1 MPSLAGLIP
10 ILATPFADDG
20 SLDLASLR
28 RLTQFCLDSGV
39 DGVAVNGNASEAFAI
54 TAGERRTILREV
66 REVVGGRVPIVVGVN
81 ATSTATAI
89 ETATDLVDHGA
100 SALMVLPPYLVKPSP
115 GQLVEYYEAVASAA
129 GGIDIMIQDAPGPTG
144 VQFPVD
150 TIVALSR
157 IDGISSVKVEAPPTA
172 EKIAAVADA
181 CGSAAFAVLGGNNA
195 QLCLDEY
202 ASGAV
207 GTMPACEFVDL
218 LRPVLDLWDAGERV
232 VARRRMARLL
242 PLVLMGV
249 QPGIAWSV
257 HKEVLVLRGI
267 IESAT
272 VRSPAKPLPGRARLA
287 VRETIEALELED
299 ALALA

>member
-10 ILATPFADDG
+10 ILATPFAADG

-54 TAGERRTILREV
+54 TAHERRTILHEV
-66 REVVGGRVPIVVGVN
+66 REVVSGRVPVVAGVN
-81 ATSTATAI
+81 ATSTATAV
-89 ETATDLVDHGA
+89 ETAIDLVDHGA

-115 GQLVEYYEAVASAA
+115 GQLVEYYETVASAA
-129 GGIDIMIQDAPGPTG
+129 GIDVMIQDAPGPTG

-150 TIVALSR
+150 TIAALSHV
-157 IDGISSVKVEAPPTA
+157 DGIASVKVEAPPTA
-172 EKIAAVADA
+172 EKVAAVVDA
-181 CGSAAFAVLGGNNA
+181 CGSGTFAVLGGNNA

-207 GTMPACEFVDL
+207 GTMPAAEFVDL
-218 LRPVLDLWDAGERV
+218 LRPVLDLWEAGERV
-232 VARRRMARLL
+232 EARRRMARLL

-272 VRSPAKPLPGRARLA
+272 VRSPAKPLPDRARRA
-287 VRETIEALELED
+287 VRETLEALDLEEAV
-299 ALALA
+299 ALA